1 MGGRG
6 APFSRDS
13 WWRAWRGDR
22 SPAPEGLPGRIQA
35 PTLEPGLPPKAP
47 SVDRL
52 VAALPSAEDR
62 IRDLLPGE

>member
-1 MGGRG
+1 MERLAGRPVARPGG
-6 APFSRDS
+6 A
-13 WWRAWRGDR
+13 A
-22 SPAPEGLPGRIQA
+22 GRIQA
-35 PTLEPGLPPKAP
+35 PTLEPGLSPKAP